1 MPNSTQNCIIYSQKE
16 TLRLHRIWFITSK
29 KILMPKIV
37 LILKNSAYT
46 ENVDDECKTLKYC
59 ML

>member
-1 MPNSTQNCIIYSQKE
+1 
-16 TLRLHRIWFITSK
+16 
-29 KILMPKIV
+29 MPKIV

-46 ENVDDECKTLKYC
+46 ENVDDECKTLQYC